1 MADSLKV
8 MRGRFHDRYKRRS
21 GTYAASPELQNP
33 NFKWSNKIGKLIADC
48 VYYSYDKHHLFI
60 GKESGKMVSLAS
72 MEPLLPESNRELEDL
87 AIELTSAASRFSAR
101 LHPVLRAS
109 VGDLVR
115 SMNCYYSNLIEGHN
129 TLPVDIDRAMAGEY
143 ALETEKRNLQL
154 EARAHIEVQ
163 QLIDHGE
170 MPHPVLSVA
179 GICWLHGEFCKRLPE
194 DLLVVVNRDNG
205 AEIRMVPGELRTRH
219 VRVGEHIAPEPEMIA
234 PLLHRFVEAYPMKM
248 LSKLQKIIG
257 VGASHHRLAW
267 IHPFFDGN
275 GRVTRLFS
283 HALLRDLGI
292 GSELWSVSRGLAR
305 NVGDYKRLLARADQP
320 RRGDLDGRGNLTQ
333 AGLSEFTTFFL
344 SCCLDQVIFMEGL
357 LQPEELLNRIE
368 IWCTEEVQRQRL
380 SKGSWP
386 LLREAV
392 LAGEFARSQAQALT
406 GYQERQARTVL
417 TGLLE
422 RGVLVSDSPKGKVRL
437 GFPLDIIERWLPSLY
452 PTVR

>member
-1 MADSLKV
+1 MAPDEV
-8 MRGRFHDRYKRRS
+8 WTGRLHLPERRKP
-21 GTYAASPELQNP
+21 GIRCGN
-33 NFKWSNKIGKLIADC
+33 NIGKTIAHIAF
-48 VYYSYDKHHLFI
+48 YNYDKHHLFI

-72 MEPLLPESNRELEDL
+72 MEPLLPDNNRELEDL
-87 AIELTSAASRFSAR
+87 AIELTSAASRFAAR

-109 VGDLVR
+109 VGNLVR

-129 TLPVDIDRAMAGEY
+129 TLPIDIDRAMAGEY
-143 ALETEKRNLQL
+143 AAETEKRSLQL

-163 QLIDHGE
+163 QLIDHGD
-170 MPHPVLSVA
+170 MPFPVLSVA
-179 GICWLHGEFCKRLPE
+179 GICWLHGEFCRRLPDE
-194 DLLVVVNRDNG
+194 LLIVANPDTG
-205 AEIRMVPGELRTRH
+205 EEIRMVPGELRTRH
-219 VRVGEHIAPEPEMIA
+219 VRVGDHIAPEPAMIA
-234 PLLHRFVEAYPMKM
+234 PLLHRFVEAYSMNM

-305 NVGDYKRLLARADQP
+305 NVDDYKRLLARADQP

-333 AGLSEFTTFFL
+333 AGLTDFTTFFL
-344 SCCLDQVIFMEGL
+344 SCCVDQVTFMEGL

-368 IWCTEEVQRQRL
+368 IWCAEEVQIQRL
-380 SKGSWP
+380 PKGSWP

-437 GFPLDIIERWLPSLY
+437 GFPLDVIERWLPSLY
-452 PTVR
+452 PAVR

>member
-1 MADSLKV
+1 
-8 MRGRFHDRYKRRS
+8 
-21 GTYAASPELQNP
+21 
-33 NFKWSNKIGKLIADC
+33 
-48 VYYSYDKHHLFI
+48 
-60 GKESGKMVSLAS
+60 MVSLAS
-72 MEPLLPESNRELEDL
+72 MEPLFPETNRELEDL
-87 AIELTSAASRFSAR
+87 AIELTAAASRFAAR

-143 ALETEKRNLQL
+143 ALETEARNLQL

-170 MPHPVLSVA
+170 MPYPVLSVA

-194 DLLVVVNRDNG
+194 DLLIVVNPDNG
-205 AEIRMVPGELRTRH
+205 EEIRMVPGELRTRH
-219 VRVGEHIAPEPEMIA
+219 VRVGDHIAPEPEMIG
-234 PLLHRFVEAYPMKM
+234 PLLHRFVEAYSMKM
-248 LSKLQKIIG
+248 LSKLQRIIG

-275 GRVTRLFS
+275 GRVARLFS

-333 AGLSEFTTFFL
+333 VGLTDFTTFFL
-344 SCCLDQVIFMEGL
+344 TCCLDQVTFMERL

-368 IWCTEEVQRQRL
+368 IWCTEEVQIQRL

-392 LAGEFARSQAQALT
+392 LAGEFSRSQAQALT

-417 TGLLE
+417 AVLLE

-437 GFPLDIIERWLPSLY
+437 GFPLDTIERWLPSLY
-452 PTVR
+452 PAVR